1 MELRKR
7 KPWLRHGI
15 RRRPWSWNRRE
26 ISEAGSPKRRRKAG
40 RNQLS
45 RPSWRRNMPQWTIWD
60 MRDMWDMWASTRSF
74 AEFSELSRAA
84 TEVGFACWLCRE
96 NQGCKRCCKA
106 EKNRRGRWK
115 WDFVN
120 CPWHCLPLMTLGR
133 RLWFSAHSGL
143 MHRAAMMNWL
153 RTHTHIHN
161 YSYSPPVVGLGHSNF
176 VTKTTRETHYPH
188 LPWTCNILQVDLC
201 PRKKDV
207 SCDSAVKVGLVVANG
222 LEEVERYLLY
232 SCEGLIDGKQLIGE
246 VFIKKNQSL
255 EEAKEMLRDL
265 LLRLV
270 WEPDHKRSHTFFFI
284 TARLDIFACQV
295 RFRNCRLDNVFDG
308 FLDWLRSSM
317 ETHGVGVSLHI
328 RMGDSA
334 CDLQRFCGDGMF
346 PAEVFG
352 GPQRWSNEEARF
364 MKRFVKLSTK
374 QLEIWQNLAPLS
386 PLSKPCGV
394 EPPVEA
400 RSVQ

>member
-1 MELRKR
+1 M
-7 KPWLRHGI
+7 
-15 RRRPWSWNRRE
+15 
-26 ISEAGSPKRRRKAG
+26 
-40 RNQLS
+40 
-45 RPSWRRNMPQWTIWD
+45 
-60 MRDMWDMWASTRSF
+60 
-74 AEFSELSRAA
+74 
-84 TEVGFACWLCRE
+84 
-96 NQGCKRCCKA
+96 
-106 EKNRRGRWK
+106 
-115 WDFVN
+115 
-120 CPWHCLPLMTLGR
+120 
-133 RLWFSAHSGL
+133 
-143 MHRAAMMNWL
+143 
-153 RTHTHIHN
+153 
-161 YSYSPPVVGLGHSNF
+161 
-176 VTKTTRETHYPH
+176 
-188 LPWTCNILQVDLC
+188 
-201 PRKKDV
+201 

-374 QLEIWQNLAPLS
+374 QIEIWQNLAPLS